1 MLVHSDSNVG
11 PTAAPLWFIRAGFQ
25 GAGIMVPFDFT
36 PDLAGRQQE
45 REERKA
51 EGKELA
57 KAKRV
62 QEDAERVLGYVRQW
76 QDDPAV
82 YLCKQHLKVDAPA
95 AVGFNKDRIM
105 AALASLAA
113 DRRVFTVEK
122 DDKRANRR
130 CAVTV
135 YRAAPGESK

>member
-1 MLVHSDSNVG
+1 
-11 PTAAPLWFIRAGFQ
+11 
-25 GAGIMVPFDFT
+25 MVPFDFT

-95 AVGFNKDRIM
+95 AVGFNKDRRC
-105 AALASLAA
+105 SWS
-113 DRRVFTVEK
+113 RRMRKT
-122 DDKRANRR
+122 ANRR
-130 CAVTV
+130 CAVAGV
-135 YRAAPGESK
+135 SGCAGELKRRRLAAAAEPHTLTLRRRRQSPTSE